1 MDITFS
7 LQNGQYI
14 AEFKVTSEF
23 NLHIEKGVGTMQ
35 MLQRTSGTF
44 FDKVED
50 FKMEKGDVVYDFDS
64 GSFIGEKTIR
74 LVSSVEPRYCFITTS
89 GEVTEIK
96 SQSKEVE
103 VTANGTMDITPD
115 AGFSYLNSVKV
126 KTNVATSGGGGGS
139 ASSVEYIDVAAT
151 AGTSNGLGLFIPILA
166 HAVRIE
172 ASEDEGV
179 SIPRLIG
186 PSASVLSQIES
197 AYEAHNGEVSMTP
210 LARYRLRTR
219 YAAID
224 FNGHLEENG
233 QLYSILEYFILNGA
247 TQADID
253 ALPRITKEQFYN
265 LNA

>member
-23 NLHIEKGVGTMQ
+23 NLHIEKGVGSMQ

-50 FKMEKGDVVYDFDS
+50 FKMSKGDVVYDYDS
-64 GSFIGEKTIR
+64 SSFIGEKTIKI
-74 LVSSVEPRYCFITTS
+74 VSEVEPTFAAVTTS

-103 VTANGTMDITPD
+103 VTANGTMDIIPD

-126 KTNVATSGGGGGS
+126 KTNVATSGEGGGS
-139 ASSVEYIDVAAT
+139 ENSMRYYSIDVKEVTEVLVQFYAANMKVDM
-151 AGTSNGLGLFIPILA
+151 GG
-166 HAVRIE
+166 
-172 ASEDEGV
+172 
-179 SIPRLIG
+179 
-186 PSASVLSQIES
+186 
-197 AYEAHNGEVSMTP
+197 GEVVVVGTGVVFANGVPPTNWKAVAVNVDTP
-210 LARYRLRTR
+210 T
-219 YAAID
+219 
-224 FNGHLEENG
+224 
-233 QLYSILEYFILNGA
+233 YSPTYLGIISFREQVESTGGSLDNLTDVGLTN
-247 TQADID
+247 
-253 ALPRITKEQFYN
+253 ITKEEFYN

>member
-23 NLHIEKGVGTMQ
+23 NLHIEKGVGSIQ
-35 MLQRTSGTF
+35 MFQRTSGTF

-50 FKMEKGDVVYDFDS
+50 FKMNKGDVVCDFDS

-115 AGFSYLNSVKV
+115 AGFSYLSAVKV
-126 KTNVATSGGGGGS
+126 KTNVATSGGGSGSSMEYLDVRGLTEDKNSLIITAAILVKIEGGS
-139 ASSVEYIDVAAT
+139 IMASGIMAELLTLERDMVEAIAIIPSMLVKLPNMDNVTTIGELIAEY
-151 AGTSNGLGLFIPILA
+151 SFI
-166 HAVRIE
+166 
-172 ASEDEGV
+172 
-179 SIPRLIG
+179 
-186 PSASVLSQIES
+186 
-197 AYEAHNGEVSMTP
+197 
-210 LARYRLRTR
+210 
-219 YAAID
+219 
-224 FNGHLEENG
+224 
-233 QLYSILEYFILNGA
+233 
-247 TQADID
+247 
-253 ALPRITKEQFYN
+253 PRITKEEFYN
-265 LNA
+265 IA